1 MNINKLTLN
10 GVEYNLTDKD
20 AQSKIVSLQEN
31 TYTKAEVDNLV
42 DSVDVSDQLTEY
54 AKKSELPAEY
64 DDTDVKARITA
75 LENIDHTQ
83 YLTKNDA
90 EDTYVTYGDGL
101 DQALYDAATDNTTAF
116 GSVVSDV
123 NDLKEKSKGYL
134 TEHQDISGLASKTYV
149 DGKVADLVNSAPETL
164 DTLGELAT
172 AITEHKEVTDAL
184 DAAITQKVDKVDGK
198 GLSTNDYTT
207 AEKNKLAATPSFW
220 VGSQAEYDAI
230 AVKDTHTFYY
240 ITE

>member
-1 MNINKLTLN
+1 MNISKMNLN

-20 AQSKIVSLQEN
+20 AQSKINSLQEN
-31 TYTKAEVDNLV
+31 TYTKTEVDNLI
-42 DSVDVSDQLTEY
+42 DSVDVSDQLADY
-54 AKKSELPAEY
+54 AKKSEIPAPY
-64 DDTDVKARITA
+64 DDTDVKDRIAA
-75 LENIDHTQ
+75 LEGKEDKDTIYDDTAITNRVKALEAIDHSK
-83 YLTKNDA
+83 YLT
-90 EDTYVTYGDGL
+90 
-101 DQALYDAATDNTTAF
+101 Q
-116 GSVVSDV
+116 
-123 NDLKEKSKGYL
+123 
-134 TEHQDISGLASKTYV
+134 HQDISGKADKSYV
-149 DGKVADLVNSAPETL
+149 DGKVADLVNSAPATL

-184 DAAITQKVDKVDGK
+184 DAAITQKVDKVAGK

-230 AVKDTHTFYY
+230 AVKDKNTFYY

>member
-1 MNINKLTLN
+1 MDITKLNLN

-42 DSVDVSDQLTEY
+42 DSVDVSDQLAEY
-54 AKKSELPAEY
+54 AKKSEIPAPY
-64 DDTDVKARITA
+64 DDTDVKDRITA
-75 LENIDHTQ
+75 LEGKEDKDTVYDDTAITNRVKALEAIDH
-83 YLTKNDA
+83 
-90 EDTYVTYGDGL
+90 
-101 DQALYDAATDNTTAF
+101 
-116 GSVVSDV
+116 
-123 NDLKEKSKGYL
+123 SKYL
-134 TEHQDISGLASKTYV
+134 TEHQDISALAPKSYV
-149 DGKVADLVNSAPETL
+149 DGKVADLVNSAPATL

-184 DAAITQKVDKVDGK
+184 DAAITQKVDKETGK
-198 GLSTNDYTT
+198 GLSTNDYTD
-207 AEKNKLAATPSFW
+207 ADKAKLAATPSFW

-230 AVKDTHTFYY
+230 AVKDKNTFYY

>member
-1 MNINKLTLN
+1 MTMNINKLNLN

-20 AQSKIVSLQEN
+20 AQSKITELQKN
-31 TYTKAEVDNLV
+31 TYNKTEVDNLVNAIDNKVDGINLDNYYTKAEVDTAIEN
-42 DSVDVSDQLTEY
+42 VDVTDQLSEY
-54 AKKSELPAEY
+54 AKKSELPTEY
-64 DDTDVKARITA
+64 DDTAVKARIST
-75 LENIDHTQ
+75 LEAIDHSQ
-83 YLTKNDA
+83 
-90 EDTYVTYGDGL
+90 
-101 DQALYDAATDNTTAF
+101 
-116 GSVVSDV
+116 
-123 NDLKEKSKGYL
+123 YL
-134 TEHQDISGLASKTYV
+134 TEHQDISNLAPKSYV

-184 DAAITQKVDKVDGK
+184 DAAITNKVDKVAGK

-230 AVKDTHTFYY
+230 ANKDTNTFYY
-240 ITE
+240 ITEE